1 MRRLVLLAGLVLCL
15 APPAQLSAQDTASG
29 APHADEKQGAEW
41 FPSSFVVAPL
51 RAAPRQVKL
60 AGGFIFADRD
70 IEDSL
75 EGTNLEAEVAI
86 GVRIPAVRFQSEAR
100 GRPAIDLGFEVGVFS
115 RFFMESVEKDL
126 IGTDYRVGIPLGIAA
141 GPWDFRLTA
150 IHISSHLGDDYL
162 GENPQAVPQT
172 SREGFELLVGLRPG
186 SNARIYVGGD
196 LNLGRSVEYS
206 GSGAPGDPA
215 LEDITVEQW
224 QLRFGIEWDPSQ
236 WGARRIAPYAAAN
249 FQTTDYT
256 ERLATD
262 VVAGAAFRIRTVRLL
277 LGAEFHDGPSPLGQF
292 RTTDE
297 TWWGASLT
305 VELFPFD

>member
-1 MRRLVLLAGLVLCL
+1 
-15 APPAQLSAQDTASG
+15 
-29 APHADEKQGAEW
+29 
-41 FPSSFVVAPL
+41 
-51 RAAPRQVKL
+51 VKL

-86 GVRIPAVRFQSEAR
+86 GVRIPVVRFQNEAP
-100 GRPAIDLGFEVGVFS
+100 GRPLIDLGFEVGVFS

-150 IHISSHLGDDYL
+150 LHVSSHLGDDYL
-162 GENPQAVPQT
+162 GENPHEVPQV

-186 SNARIYVGGD
+186 YCTRIYVGGD

-206 GSGAPGDPA
+206 GSGTPADPVV
-215 LEDITVEQW
+215 EDITVEQW

-236 WGARRIAPYAAAN
+236 WGGRRIAPYAAAN

-256 ERLATD
+256 DRLATD
-262 VVAGAAFRIRTVRLL
+262 VVAGAAFRVRTVRLL

-292 RTTDE
+292 RTIDE
-297 TWWGASLT
+297 TWWGAGLT
-305 VELFPFD
+305 VELYPFD